1 MDVSCTQ
8 SMIQLLKELDILEPI
23 PTGVTP
29 HYHRDESIKAVIFD
43 IYGTLLISES
53 GDVDESNMTTESLR
67 FAFDA
72 AQIRLHADNG
82 DEEHQILRHL
92 LRSFTL
98 SIKHFHKNAKEKNI
112 SFPEVDIIE
121 IWEQVVHCAMKQHLV
136 ASDGHEHIKCL
147 TFVFEV
153 LSNRVYPMPGMVDV
167 LNVMNEKGLAVGIV
181 SNAQFYTPII
191 MNYFLNRQNGV
202 DVIDGIDPALQIYS
216 YKERIAKPETKLF
229 QRVLAELKTQHNIR
243 PDECLFVGNDM
254 YKDVW
259 PAQQMGIKTAL
270 FAGDKRS
277 LRMRSEKAEMK
288 NVKPD
293 FTITELSQLTNVVI

>member
-1 MDVSCTQ
+1 M
-8 SMIQLLKELDILEPI
+8 DILEPI

-29 HYHRDESIKAVIFD
+29 SYHRDDSIKAVIFD

-53 GDVDESNMTTESLR
+53 GDIDESSMTTASLKS
-67 FAFDA
+67 AFDSSRI
-72 AQIRLHADNG
+72 QVNADNG
-82 DEEHQILRHL
+82 EEERQILRHL

-98 SIKHFHKNAKEKNI
+98 SIKQHHKMAKAQNI
-112 SFPEVDIIE
+112 HFPEVNIIE
-121 IWEQVVHCAMKQHLV
+121 IWERVVHCAMNQHLV
-136 ASDGHEHIKCL
+136 KADGYDKIKCL

-153 LSNRVYPMPGMVDV
+153 LSNKVYPMPGMKEI
-167 LNVMNEKGLAVGIV
+167 LSAMSKKGIAVGIV

-191 MNYFLNRQNGV
+191 MNYFLYHKNG
-202 DVIDGIDPALQIYS
+202 DDNIEGIDPHLQIFS
-216 YKERIAKPETKLF
+216 YKEKVAKPETLLF
-229 QRVLAELKTQHNIR
+229 QRVLQPLEFKHNIK
-243 PDECLFVGNDM
+243 PHECLFVGNDM

-277 LRMRSEKAEMK
+277 LRLRTENQELE

-293 FTITELSQLTNVVI
+293 FTITELSQLTSVVS